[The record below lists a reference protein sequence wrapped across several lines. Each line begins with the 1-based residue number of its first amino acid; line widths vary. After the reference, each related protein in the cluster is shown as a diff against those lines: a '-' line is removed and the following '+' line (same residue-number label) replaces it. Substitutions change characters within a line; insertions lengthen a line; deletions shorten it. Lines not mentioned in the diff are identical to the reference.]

1 MLIIK
6 QKLKNYFSGIS
17 LTKRLVFMMLA
28 MNIFLVIIM
37 LLLYA
42 RAERRYLQELEN
54 QARELTKGF
63 QIGVEEITASGTT
76 DETRL
81 SKYLKDVKSKGLKE
95 ISIISNAKEI
105 VASTNP
111 SNIGQAIT
119 HRKKELIIKAELGEP
134 VSKEGKSYNV
144 IVPVIADNVQYGYV
158 HLTVNKDDFS
168 DVIRQ
173 NNIERIS
180 ATVLVF
186 SIGIIIAVI
195 FSRRYTRPI
204 NKLVDAVLRVSAGDL
219 HQHIPVEGRDE
230 IGLLAESFNLMV
242 KKLGEA
248 RLLEER
254 LRETE
259 HLSALGQLS
268 RSVAHE
274 IRNPLNFINLSID
287 YIKDK
292 YTVGDSEKQKAFEGL
307 IYGIK
312 QEVHRLDK
320 LVNDFLEYGR
330 PIKLRKQTVNVEQ
343 LIDDVMALVWA
354 KAEADG
360 IEIIKRYDTQ
370 AALELDADLFK
381 SCVLNVISNAIQ
393 AMEAVGQGGESQQ
406 DATRDTGIN
415 RSANN
420 RVDSQRDNLMLK
432 VVTSIEG
439 ERFVLSITDS
449 GVGIDPDD
457 YERVF
462 EPFFTKKQNGLGL
475 GMPLTKRVMEEHGGS
490 VELKSAEG
498 LTEVRLILPIP
509 PASSRGATP
518 ASSRGATPASSRGA
532 TPASRSADGA
542 DSRN

>member
-1 MLIIK
+1 M
-6 QKLKNYFSGIS
+6 LKNYFSGIS
-17 LTKRLVFMMLA
+17 LTKRLVFTMLA
-28 MNIFLVIIM
+28 MNIILVIIM
-37 LLLYA
+37 LVLYA
-42 RAERRYLQELEN
+42 RAESRYLQEMEN
-54 QARELTKGF
+54 QARELTKGI
-63 QIGVEEITASGTT
+63 QLGVEEITASGTT

-81 SKYLKDVKSKGLKE
+81 SKYLSGLNSRGLKE

-119 HRKKELIIKAELGEP
+119 YRKKELIIKAELGDP
-134 VSKEGKSYNV
+134 VSKEGRSYNV
-144 IVPVIADNVQYGYV
+144 IIPVIANNIQYGYV

-168 DVIRQ
+168 NVIRE

-204 NKLVDAVLRVSAGDL
+204 NRLVDAVLRVSAGDL
-219 HQHIPVEGRDE
+219 HQHMPVEGRDE
-230 IGLLAESFNLMV
+230 IGQLAESFNLMV

-254 LRETE
+254 LREAE

-287 YIKDK
+287 YIRDK
-292 YTVGDSEKQKAFEGL
+292 YTVGDADKQKAFKGL

-312 QEVHRLDK
+312 LEIHRLDK
-320 LVNDFLEYGR
+320 LVNDFLDYGR

-354 KAEADG
+354 KAEADD
-360 IEIIKRYDTQ
+360 IEIVKHYNTHE
-370 AALELDADLFK
+370 ALELDADLFK
-381 SCVLNVISNAIQ
+381 SCVLNVITNAIQ
-393 AMEAVGQGGESQQ
+393 AMEAVREGGGGDAGSQME
-406 DATRDTGIN
+406 RDK
-415 RSANN
+415 
-420 RVDSQRDNLMLK
+420 LMLK

-439 ERFVLSITDS
+439 ERFVLSISDN
-449 GVGIDPDD
+449 GVGIDPED
-457 YERVF
+457 YEKVF

-475 GMPLTKRVMEEHGGS
+475 GMPLTKRLMEEHGGS
-490 VELKSAEG
+490 VELKSAGGE
-498 LTEVRLILPIP
+498 TEVRLILPLTP
-509 PASSRGATP
+509 GLHPLTAGSHPLTAGSHPLDGGGGAAAVSNSCTP
-518 ASSRGATPASSRGA
+518 GR
-532 TPASRSADGA
+532 ADGA